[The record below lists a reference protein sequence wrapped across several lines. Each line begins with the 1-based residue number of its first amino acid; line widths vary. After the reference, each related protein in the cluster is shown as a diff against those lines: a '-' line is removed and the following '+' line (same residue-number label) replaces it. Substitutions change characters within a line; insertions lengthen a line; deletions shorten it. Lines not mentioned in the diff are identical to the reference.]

1 MPRLTKE
8 QVAITVIENANPK
21 DWGWIAGQLVGASL
35 AHNLGLKVHDIVSKI
50 KTQKKAN

>member
-8 QVAITVIENANPK
+8 QIAITVIENANPK

-35 AHNLGLKVHDIVSKI
+35 AHNLGLKVHQIVSKL
-50 KTQKKAN
+50 KAEKKDN